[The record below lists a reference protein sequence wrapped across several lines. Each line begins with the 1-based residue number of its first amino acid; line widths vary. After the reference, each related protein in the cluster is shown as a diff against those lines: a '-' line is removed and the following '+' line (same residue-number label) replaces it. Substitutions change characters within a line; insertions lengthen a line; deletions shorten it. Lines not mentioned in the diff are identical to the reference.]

1 MQEEFYDIEFDGCV
15 RREVKENT
23 NECLGIVYT
32 FDELGRIRKYVQT
45 DYGDLEEAEYWY
57 EETEQLPWKIVK
69 SEFWERGMAVQVSEI
84 RYLETDSLGNWLRRE
99 VKNTTKEV
107 DYEAADSVFTK
118 QKHVESCVNK
128 YSKVVA
134 SSLIETQSI
143 GLRESIPI
151 IIKQKKGFSV
161 WQYGLIGGGICL
173 VVGIVFY
180 FWKKNKKNQV

>member
-1 MQEEFYDIEFDGCV
+1 MPDQHKKCGNKSDDIGYRDTDPDEMCIRD
-15 RREVKENT
+15 RR
-23 NECLGIVYT
+23 
-32 FDELGRIRKYVQT
+32 
-45 DYGDLEEAEYWY
+45 
-57 EETEQLPWKIVK
+57 
-69 SEFWERGMAVQVSEI
+69 
-84 RYLETDSLGNWLRRE
+84 
-99 VKNTTKEV
+99 
-107 DYEAADSVFTK
+107 
-118 QKHVESCVNK
+118 KHVESCKIVYFTKEELARVNK

-151 IIKQKKGFSV
+151 IIKQRKGFSV

>member
-1 MQEEFYDIEFDGCV
+1 
-15 RREVKENT
+15 
-23 NECLGIVYT
+23 
-32 FDELGRIRKYVQT
+32 
-45 DYGDLEEAEYWY
+45 
-57 EETEQLPWKIVK
+57 
-69 SEFWERGMAVQVSEI
+69 MAVQVSEI

-118 QKHVESCVNK
+118 RKHVESCKIVYFTKEELARVNK

-151 IIKQKKGFSV
+151 IIKQRKGFSV

>member
-1 MQEEFYDIEFDGCV
+1 M
-15 RREVKENT
+15 K
-23 NECLGIVYT
+23 L
-32 FDELGRIRKYVQT
+32 RI
-45 DYGDLEEAEYWY
+45 LFLLSESWSESC
-57 EETEQLPWKIVK
+57 KIVL
-69 SEFWERGMAVQVSEI
+69 F
-84 RYLETDSLGNWLRRE
+84 
-99 VKNTTKEV
+99 TKE
-107 DYEAADSVFTK
+107 ELAR
-118 QKHVESCVNK
+118 VNK

-151 IIKQKKGFSV
+151 IIKQRKGFSV